1 MGTFLSGSPLEKII
15 ALSLAPV
22 MPKSAWRASP
32 MPLTAQPRI
41 ETSIGSS

>member
-1 MGTFLSGSPLEKII
+1 MRTFFSGSPREKII
-15 ALSLAPV
+15 PMSFAPV

-32 MPLTAQPRI
+32 IPLTAQPRI